1 MKPFSGFPTRTPTTP
16 LPDPLFTLLLPQM
29 EDLAEVKVLFYSF
42 WLLARKGRAYLSL
55 AELQAD
61 RNLKGVGEE
70 GITRALDRAAERG
83 VLLPLNRDGRRLYF
97 LNSPQGRE
105 AKSGMEKG
113 VLPPEEEP
121 GPHPEIRPRGSSEG
135 ASPPLT
141 GVRGCPPD
149 ASSSPSPLGRERG
162 TKGVRDLGT
171 ASNIFDLYEQ
181 NIGLITPIIADQLQE
196 AEALYPAPWIEEA
209 IKLAVQRNK
218 RSWSY
223 ISRILER
230 WAVEGKDGEPGRD
243 SEKGA
248 DPRQFTRGKYGHLYR
263 Y

>member
-1 MKPFSGFPTRTPTTP
+1 MKAFPGFPTRTPTTP

-29 EDLAEVKVLFYSF
+29 EDLAEMKVIFYSF
-42 WLLARKGRAYLSL
+42 WLLARKGRAFLSL
-55 AELQAD
+55 GELQAD

-70 GITRALDRAAERG
+70 GIAGALDRAVEKG
-83 VLLPLNRDGRRLYF
+83 VLLPLNRDGRRFYF
-97 LNSPQGRE
+97 LNSPLGQE
-105 AKSGMEKG
+105 ARSQMEKG
-113 VLPPEEEP
+113 VLPSEEK
-121 GPHPEIRPRGSSEG
+121 
-135 ASPPLT
+135 A
-141 GVRGCPPD
+141 
-149 ASSSPSPLGRERG
+149 
-162 TKGVRDLGT
+162 
-171 ASNIFDLYEQ
+171 NIFDLYEQ

-196 AEALYPAPWIEEA
+196 AEALYPTPWIEEG

-230 WAVEGKDGEPGRD
+230 WAAEGKDGEPGRD

-248 DPRQFTRGKYGHLYR
+248 DPREFTRGKYGHVYR